1 MVKTL
6 VVVFG
11 ATGFIGRCIVQR
23 LVGRGFRVRAAVR
36 RPEQA
41 LFLKSMGVVGQVSL
55 VPTDVC
61 SEANVMAATEGASRV
76 VNAVGILTERG
87 RQNFSNI
94 HVLGAQQITRA
105 AKAANVEHLV
115 HISAIGAD
123 VNSPSV
129 YSRSKAE
136 GENATKEFPGR
147 VTLLRP
153 SLVFGP
159 QDKFFSRFVAM
170 SRVSP
175 VLAIVNGQVKFEPVY
190 VGDVAEAV
198 ARVISNGR
206 AGREIIEL
214 GGPGLYTFRELV
226 ELALRQVGR
235 ERWVLSL
242 SENVALVLAF
252 FLKFM
257 PNPLLTRDQVYLL
270 RNDSITSRAS
280 TKLVDLGIRATPLE
294 AILSRYLRR

>member
-1 MVKTL
+1 MAKSL

-11 ATGFIGRCIVQR
+11 ATGFIGRSIVQR

-41 LFLKSMGVVGQVSL
+41 LFLRSMGAVGQVSL
-55 VPTDVC
+55 FPTDVC
-61 SEANVMAATEGASRV
+61 SQSSVMAATEGASGV

-94 HVLGAQQITRA
+94 HVLGVRQITRA
-105 AKAANVEHLV
+105 AEAANVEHLV

-129 YSRSKAE
+129 YSRTKAE
-136 GENATKEFPGR
+136 GENVTKEFTGR

-159 QDKFFSRFVAM
+159 QDQFFNRFAAM

-175 VLAIVNGQVKFEPVY
+175 VLTIVNGQVKFEPVY

-198 ARVISNGR
+198 VRVISSGSEGR
-206 AGREIIEL
+206 VIIEL
-214 GGPGLYTFRELV
+214 GGPCLYTFKELV
-226 ELALRQVGR
+226 ELVLQQVGR

-242 SENVALVLAF
+242 SEGVALALAF
-252 FLKFM
+252 FLEFM
-257 PNPLLTRDQVYLL
+257 PHPLLTRDQVYLL
-270 RNDSITSRAS
+270 RNDNITTRGS
-280 TKLVDLGIRATPLE
+280 KQLIDLGIRATPLE
-294 AILSRYLRR
+294 AILSSYLRR

>member
-1 MVKTL
+1 MAKTL

-11 ATGFIGRCIVQR
+11 ATGFIGRCVVQK

-41 LFLKSMGVVGQVSL
+41 LFLRSMGAVGQVSL
-55 VPTDVC
+55 FPTDVC
-61 SEANVMAATEGASRV
+61 SELSVMAATEGASGV
-76 VNAVGILTERG
+76 VNAVGIITERG
-87 RQNFSNI
+87 SQNFSNI
-94 HVLGAQQITRA
+94 HVLGVRQIARA
-105 AKAANVEHLV
+105 AEAANVEHLV

-136 GENATKEFPGR
+136 GENVTKEFTGR

-159 QDKFFSRFVAM
+159 QDKFFNRFAALSRIL
-170 SRVSP
+170 P
-175 VLAIVNGQVKFEPVY
+175 VLTIVNGQAKFEPVY

-198 ARVISNGR
+198 ARVIWSGR

-214 GGPGLYTFRELV
+214 GGPRLYTFRELV
-226 ELALRQVGR
+226 ELVLQQVGR

-242 SENVALVLAF
+242 SESAALALAF
-252 FLKFM
+252 CLEFT

-270 RNDSITSRAS
+270 RNDNITSRAS
-280 TKLVDLGIRATPLE
+280 RKLVDLGIRATPLE
-294 AILSRYLRR
+294 AMLSSYLRR